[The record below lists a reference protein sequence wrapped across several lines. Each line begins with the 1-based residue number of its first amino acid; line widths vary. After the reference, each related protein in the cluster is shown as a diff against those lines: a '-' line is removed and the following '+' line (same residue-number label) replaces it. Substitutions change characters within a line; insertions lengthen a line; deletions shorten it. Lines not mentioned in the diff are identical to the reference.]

1 MENCRLAGEGTLL
14 FTPISEEVITKITG
28 DSLCLESG
36 FWLNGNRSQEVQ
48 LVLTNHYLAICE
60 KGFFSNIFHYYT
72 PLLFDLK
79 FEPLYAPLPDNSIA
93 SKKIGFRLHR
103 AACAPVD
110 FQIVADNVIDIWM
123 KCLTRSL
130 NQLGFHKL
138 YKPIKKIGKG
148 GFATVYEV
156 ERLTDKLHFA
166 VKAFSK
172 QNTLNS
178 DNPSQRLNLLNEIQ
192 MMRSFENPN
201 IIKLEAVFES
211 DNSLYLVLELLTA
224 GQLHTRI
231 NKRAG
236 NFTMTEIRQFI
247 TGMAKGLHDMHERR
261 IMHRDIKPE
270 NIMLRS
276 EDSLE
281 PVIVDFGL
289 AAHADSNDYI
299 FYRCG
304 TPGYV
309 APEITTLEK
318 GMKVEPVC
326 DVFSLGVIFHI
337 LLTRKPLFEG
347 RKFE

>member
-148 GFATVYEV
+148 GFATVYEQPY
-156 ERLTDKLHFA
+156 EMWDMWGPYTEIITNGAFA
-166 VKAFSK
+166 D
-172 QNTLNS
+172 TLARA
-178 DNPSQRLNLLNEIQ
+178 DLDVP
-192 MMRSFENPN
+192 
-201 IIKLEAVFES
+201 
-211 DNSLYLVLELLTA
+211 LVLQHEQLRRIARTTNGSLTLTEDDHGLRVLATLDPADTDVAYIAPKLRSGLIDEMSFAFRIDA
-224 GQLHTRI
+224 GQWSPDYTEYRI
-231 NKRAG
+231 NKVNLHRGDTAIVGFGANPATAG
-236 NFTMTEIRQFI
+236 S
-247 TGMAKGLHDMHERR
+247 GLREEADLH
-261 IMHRDIKPE
+261 K
-270 NIMLRS
+270 MLR
-276 EDSLE
+276 
-281 PVIVDFGL
+281 
-289 AAHADSNDYI
+289 AASDDEARAI
-299 FYRCG
+299 LTELRERFPARQ
-304 TPGYV
+304 PYV
-309 APEITTLEK
+309 EEA
-318 GMKVEPVC
+318 
-326 DVFSLGVIFHI
+326 
-337 LLTRKPLFEG
+337 LLPLV
-347 RKFE
+347 